1 VRYFAQ
7 RFKLLFGLILASILL
22 LATSCVQVEISG
34 IPTEHYLIVQPPT
47 GSNQLLDCTT
57 LDDADNLASVNEL
70 DCHPIALT
78 VHR

>member
-1 VRYFAQ
+1 M
-7 RFKLLFGLILASILL
+7 ASILL
-22 LATSCVQVEISG
+22 LATGCVQVEISG

-47 GSNQLLDCTT
+47 DSHQLLDCTST
-57 LDDADNLASVNEL
+57 GDTGDLASVDAL